1 MGTEC
6 EFGYLE
12 KLKILAGEKQIS
24 FCTGFFCFIFVC
36 FSCFG
41 VFCCLFV
48 VFWSFCCLFV
58 WGELGFCFDAFKE
71 IICDTFLQAR
81 ASGIEG
87 FKANRTGLIC

>member
-24 FCTGFFCFIFVC
+24 LCTGFFCLF
-36 FSCFG
+36 CFG
-41 VFCCLFV
+41 VFVVCLFG
-48 VFWSFCCLFV
+48 V
-58 WGELGFCFDAFKE
+58 WGGLGFCFDAFKE
-71 IICDTFLQAR
+71 IICDTFPRAR